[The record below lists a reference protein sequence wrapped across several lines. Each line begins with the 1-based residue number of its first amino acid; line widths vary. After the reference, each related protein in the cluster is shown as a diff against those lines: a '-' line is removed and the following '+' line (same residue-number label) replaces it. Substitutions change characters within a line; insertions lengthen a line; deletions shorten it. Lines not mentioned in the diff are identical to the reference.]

1 MAIFKVTFKDEVRY
15 VEATKKCVAE
25 QHVIDDIVTAIK
37 LTDKEALA
45 AVRSGAVIEV
55 TTVAEAEEAAG
66 SDE

>member
-15 VEATKKCVAE
+15 VETTSKRVAE
-25 QHVIDDIVTAIK
+25 QHVIDDIVTATK

-45 AVRSGAVIEV
+45 AVRSGAAIEV
-55 TTVAEAEEAAG
+55 TTVEEAEEAAG